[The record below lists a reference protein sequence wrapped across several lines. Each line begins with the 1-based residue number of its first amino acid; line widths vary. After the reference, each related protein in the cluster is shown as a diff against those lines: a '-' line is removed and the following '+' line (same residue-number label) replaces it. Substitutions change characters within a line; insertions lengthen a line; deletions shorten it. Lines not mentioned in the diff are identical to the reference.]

1 MHGHSVTNSCPFMTR
16 AKKTNQ
22 RRGQRSRPRLS
33 TRELEALIEEA
44 IVDAYG
50 DAEQRVG
57 FLTMLE
63 EHLTVPFIT
72 EILGVAVRVD
82 RVDLVNDA
90 EEIVAICRRG
100 R

>member
-1 MHGHSVTNSCPFMTR
+1 MTH

-22 RRGQRSRPRLS
+22 RRRQSSRPRVS
-33 TRELEALIEEA
+33 TRELEALIEKA

-57 FLTMLE
+57 FLTILE

-82 RVDLVNDA
+82 RV
-90 EEIVAICRRG
+90 G
-100 R
+100 SQ